1 MPYFINKKK
10 ERIRYKSINGKSP
23 GIIFIHGLKSDMSGQ
38 KALSIE
44 RFARKNKLKFIRFE
58 CRGHGKSDGNFEDFT
73 ISDWKKDLLDII
85 DNIAKGPQ
93 ILVGSSMG
101 GWLMFLAAK
110 VRPSKIIGM
119 VGLAAAPDYID
130 EFYKN
135 LPLVK
140 KQEIRE
146 KGIMKYSSYGFSYL
160 IKKKYIVDGKK
171 NKILNKEFKWN
182 KPLILIQGLRD
193 NVVKSDVPEKII
205 KKIKGNQIQIKLL
218 KNSDHRLS
226 EPFDLKIINEA
237 IQSAINKS

>member
-10 ERIRYKSINGKSP
+10 ERIRYKSIKGKVP
-23 GIIFIHGLKSDMSGQ
+23 GIIFIHGLNSDMSGQ

-44 RFARKNKLKFIRFE
+44 RFARKNKLSFIRFE
-58 CRGHGKSDGNFEDFT
+58 CRGHGKSDGKFEDFT

-110 VRPSKIIGM
+110 ARPSRVTGM

-130 EFYKN
+130 DFYNN
-135 LPLVK
+135 LPVK
-140 KQEIRE
+140 KKKELNN
-146 KGIMKYSSYGFSYL
+146 KGFIKYSSYGFSYL
-160 IKKKYIVDGKK
+160 VKKKYILNGRE
-171 NKILNKEFKWN
+171 NKILNKEFKWK
-182 KPLILIQGLRD
+182 KPLILIQGLKD
-193 NVVKSDVPEKII
+193 NVVKPNVPEKIV
-205 KKIKGNQIQIKLL
+205 KKVKGNQIQIKLI

-226 EPFDLKIINEA
+226 EPFDLKVINES
-237 IQSAINKS
+237 IDFVIKKN

>member
-10 ERIRYKSINGKSP
+10 ERIRYKSINGKGP
-23 GIIFIHGLKSDMSGQ
+23 GIIFIHGLNSDMSGQ

-44 RFARKNKLKFIRFE
+44 RFARKNKLKFISFE
-58 CRGHGKSDGNFEDFT
+58 CRGHGKSDGKFEDFT

-85 DNIAKGPQ
+85 DNVSKGPQ

-101 GWLMFLAAK
+101 GWLMFLGAK
-110 VRPSKIIGM
+110 ARSKRVIGM

-135 LPLVK
+135 LPLKK
-140 KQEIRE
+140 KQEMNK
-146 KGIMKYSSYGFSYL
+146 KGFIKYSSYNFSYL
-160 IKKKYIVDGKK
+160 IKKKYIVEGKK

-182 KPLILIQGLRD
+182 KPLILIQGLKD
-193 NVVKSDVPEKII
+193 NIVTPDVPEKII
-205 KKIKGNQIQIKLL
+205 KKVKGNQIQIKLL

-226 EPFDLKIINEA
+226 ESFDLKVINESLESIIN
-237 IQSAINKS
+237 K

>member
-10 ERIRYKSINGKSP
+10 ERIRYKSLKGKGP
-23 GIIFIHGLKSDMSGQ
+23 GIIFIHGLNSDMSGQ

-44 RFARKNKLKFIRFE
+44 KFARKNKMKFIRFE
-58 CRGHGKSDGNFEDFT
+58 CRGHGKSDGKFEDFT
-73 ISDWKKDLLDII
+73 ISDWKTDLLDII

-110 VRPSKIIGM
+110 ARPSRVAGM

-130 EFYKN
+130 SFYN
-135 LPLVK
+135 DLPSKK
-140 KQEIRE
+140 KQELNK
-146 KGIMKYSSYGFSYL
+146 KGIIKYSSYGFNYL
-160 IKKKYIVDGKK
+160 IRKKYIVDGRK
-171 NKILNKEFKWN
+171 NKILNKAFKWN
-182 KPLILIQGLRD
+182 KPLILIQGLKD
-193 NVVKSDVPEKII
+193 NVVKPNLPEKII

-226 EPFDLKIINEA
+226 EPFDLKVINEA
-237 IQSAINKS
+237 VDSVLKN

>member
-10 ERIRYKSINGKSP
+10 ERICYKTFKGGNP
-23 GIIFIHGLKSDMSGQ
+23 GIIFIHGLNSNMSGQ
-38 KALSIE
+38 KALSIQ
-44 RFARKNKLKFIRFE
+44 RFARKNKLNFISFE
-58 CRGHGKSDGNFEDFT
+58 CRGHGKSDGKLEDFT
-73 ISDWKKDLLDII
+73 ISDWKDDLLDII
-85 DNIAKGPQ
+85 DDLAKGPQ

-110 VRPSKIIGM
+110 ARPKRVAGM

-135 LPLVK
+135 LPLKK
-140 KQEIRE
+140 KQEINK
-146 KGIMKYSSYGFSYL
+146 KGVIKYSSYGFSYL
-160 IKKKYIVDGKK
+160 IKKKYIVEGKK

-182 KPLILIQGLRD
+182 KPLILIQGLKD
-193 NVVKSDVPEKII
+193 NVVTPDVPEKII

-226 EPFDLKIINEA
+226 DSFDLKVINESLES
-237 IQSAINKS
+237 IIKK